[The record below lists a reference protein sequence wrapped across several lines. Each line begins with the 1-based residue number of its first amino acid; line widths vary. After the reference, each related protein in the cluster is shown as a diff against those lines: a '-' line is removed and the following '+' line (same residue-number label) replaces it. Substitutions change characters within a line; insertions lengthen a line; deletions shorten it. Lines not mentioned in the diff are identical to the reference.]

1 MKTKLLTFISLVAI
15 TAYSYV
21 VPNDKIAF
29 RVTVLDERTKS
40 PLANIPVT
48 AVFTDVP
55 MVWGGRSV
63 DREERGLTDANG
75 VCRFT
80 GSSNN
85 AWAGYVVG
93 KQAGFYA
100 TPWRPYV
107 ATNRV
112 RHILTY
118 RCEPYDCMYTT
129 VMQRVEHPIP
139 LCVRQV
145 HLRDRKNCIGGFDG
159 TNAVLRYD
167 FIVGDWLP
175 PHGNG
180 KYADIVIRTS
190 YRLNETL
197 KDRLNDGLTFY
208 EFMNEIEFAGE
219 GNGLVEKSPSDV
231 NCGIK
236 IREALEL
243 GYVHGKTLRFGR
255 RRKETKAKGIWP
267 DVYTEC
273 NKDRCYCFRIRSRF
287 DDKGKL
293 IEAYYGKIYGDFNFE
308 GWDKPGLVGIEFLYY
323 LNPTPLDRNLEW
335 DMKNN
340 LCPNPGNVGKQP

>member
-1 MKTKLLTFISLVAI
+1 MNMVLMLAALSLYGCA
-15 TAYSYV
+15 
-21 VPNDKIAF
+21 
-29 RVTVLDERTKS
+29 RT
-40 PLANIPVT
+40 LEVT
-48 AVFTDVP
+48 AFVKDEVTGTPIANAQLDAYFHNDNGWEGWTRSAPEGRATAQTDSKGMCKLV
-55 MVWGGRSV
+55 
-63 DREERGLTDANG
+63 
-75 VCRFT
+75 
-80 GSSNN
+80 GSSNKGEVSL
-85 AWAGYVVG
+85 AMWEAPRGY
-93 KQAGFYA
+93 
-100 TPWRPYV
+100 
-107 ATNRV
+107 
-112 RHILTY
+112 Y
-118 RCEPYDCMYTT
+118 RQLGVSLSFRNKKSMRREWLFTET
-129 VMQRVEHPIP
+129 SVTLSLQRVEHPIP
-139 LCVRQV
+139 LHVRHVQ
-145 HLRDRKNCIGGFDG
+145 LNERKKGISGFDG
-159 TNAVLRYD
+159 TNIVLRYD

-180 KYADIVIRTS
+180 QYADIVIRTS
-190 YRLNETL
+190 YRLNETF

-255 RRKETKAKGIWP
+255 RRKETKVKGIWP